1 MKRIL
6 TIGIISLIVM
16 YLIFFGDFS
25 QFNQEQQEFQAF
37 IEDLDD
43 TFFQL
48 SKDSFHHFN
57 EVVDTLDNQ
66 TFTQWYFSEGGREEN
81 ITLQGKIE
89 DAKENLLLEELHH
102 KQALQLKDN
111 IFEQLIL
118 FDETFSLLYN
128 SPSAKEDTNFSQL
141 KLNFTKKVD
150 ELTVLGEQMDEIIK
164 QYGEK

>member
-1 MKRIL
+1 MKRIFA
-6 TIGIISLIVM
+6 IGIIFVIVV

-25 QFNQEQQEFQAF
+25 QFNQEQQEFKAF

-48 SKDSFHHFN
+48 SEDSFHHFN
-57 EVVDTLDNQ
+57 EVVDALDNQ

-89 DAKENLLLEELHH
+89 DAQEDLLLEELHYEP
-102 KQALQLKDN
+102 ALLLKDN
-111 IFEQLIL
+111 IIEQLIL
-118 FDETFSLLYN
+118 FDDTFNLLYN
-128 SPSAKEDTNFSQL
+128 SPSNKEDTDFSQL

-150 ELTVLGEQMDEIIK
+150 ELTILGEKMEEIIE